1 MLFVVGIRLHERVQ
15 LLTVK
20 SELGYWLWINC
31 FDMKKLHILIFV
43 ACFLLHPLLKGQEI
57 GASQQSKADSIQKTA
72 DDTTYPKLQ
81 VKGLFQ
87 ARYLVSGTK
96 DVDVNGQHHS
106 DGSGTDNNFMV
117 KYMRV
122 QMRAQI
128 SKRTEVAVL
137 ANLADFKSDPKTKV
151 LENAYLKYTFSPKLA
166 ITVGQFRPW
175 FGIEETYPIDIIK
188 SLDWSNQYLEFGK
201 LGWAS
206 FQIGVAATG
215 ETTLGE
221 IPFSYSLS
229 VVNGNG
235 KNQVVDNDNGK
246 QYATRL
252 VFGFSKKYGVNL
264 GLNGG
269 IGEVMKKQVHALGV
283 DLTGNVSFGRR
294 WNLDMQLEAKQAINH
309 NLYYSLEESARTSK
323 LSDYLVRGI
332 YFLPNLRYEVNYFN
346 LSAFELSCRYEYIDP
361 NYKLH
366 ANARQTYT
374 PMFGLE
380 FLKNYGA
387 RIQLGLQLDRY
398 KKQTVNTTEFNKN
411 LFIVQVQ
418 SRF

>member
-1 MLFVVGIRLHERVQ
+1 MRKLYIPISVLC
-15 LLTVK
+15 LLLYTTV
-20 SELGYWLWINC
+20 
-31 FDMKKLHILIFV
+31 
-43 ACFLLHPLLKGQEI
+43 KGQEP
-57 GASQQSKADSIQKTA
+57 GSVEPAKKDSVRQNKEDVA
-72 DDTTYPKLQ
+72 YPKLQ

-87 ARYLVSGTK
+87 ARYLVSTTK
-96 DVDVNGQHHS
+96 DVDVNGLHHS

-206 FQIGVAATG
+206 FQIGMAATG
-215 ETTLGE
+215 EVNLGD

-246 QYATRL
+246 QYSTRL
-252 VFGFSKKYGVNL
+252 VFGLSKKYGVNL

-283 DLTGNVSFGRR
+283 DLSGNVDFGKR

-309 NLYYSLEESARTSK
+309 NLYYALDEESRTSK
-323 LSDYLVRGI
+323 LSDYLVRGV
-332 YFLPNLRYEVNYFN
+332 YFLPNLRYEVNYYN

-361 NYKLH
+361 NYKLN
-366 ANARQTYT
+366 ANARQTFT

-398 KKQTVNTTEFNKN
+398 KKQTQNTNEYNKN

>member
-1 MLFVVGIRLHERVQ
+1 MRKLYVLISVLYI
-15 LLTVK
+15 LLCPTV
-20 SELGYWLWINC
+20 
-31 FDMKKLHILIFV
+31 
-43 ACFLLHPLLKGQEI
+43 KGQEP
-57 GASQQSKADSIQKTA
+57 GPVESVKRDSVQQTKGDV
-72 DDTTYPKLQ
+72 TYPKLQ
-81 VKGLFQ
+81 IKGLFQ
-87 ARYLVSGTK
+87 ARYLISTTK
-96 DVDVNGQHHS
+96 DVDVNGLHHS

-206 FQIGVAATG
+206 FQIGMAATG
-215 ETTLGE
+215 EVNLGDM
-221 IPFSYSLS
+221 PFSYSFS

-246 QYATRL
+246 QYSTRL
-252 VFGFSKKYGVNL
+252 VFGLSKKYGVNL

-269 IGEVMKKQVHALGV
+269 IGEVVKKQVHALGV
-283 DLTGNVSFGRR
+283 DLSGNIDFGKR

-309 NLYYSLEESARTSK
+309 NLYYALDESARTSK
-323 LSDYLVRGI
+323 LSDYLIRGI
-332 YFLPNLRYEVNYFN
+332 YFLPNLRYEVNYYN

-361 NYKLH
+361 NYKVN
-366 ANARQTYT
+366 ANARQTFT

-398 KKQTVNTTEFNKN
+398 KKQTQNTNEYNKN

>member
-1 MLFVVGIRLHERVQ
+1 MRNLNILLFV
-15 LLTVK
+15 LL
-20 SELGYWLWINC
+20 
-31 FDMKKLHILIFV
+31 
-43 ACFLLHPLLKGQEI
+43 FLQCQPTK
-57 GASQQSKADSIQKTA
+57 SQQAAFVQQHGADSAQQAKADLTF
-72 DDTTYPKLQ
+72 PKLQ

-87 ARYLVSGTK
+87 ARYLMSMTK
-96 DVDVNGQHHS
+96 DVDVNGLHHV

-166 ITVGQFRPW
+166 ITVGQFRPY

-188 SLDWSNQYLEFGK
+188 SLDWSNQYLAFGT
-201 LGWAS
+201 LGWTS
-206 FQIGVAATG
+206 FQIGMAATG
-215 ETTLGE
+215 QVNLGDL
-221 IPFSYSLS
+221 PLGYSFS

-246 QYATRL
+246 QYSTRL
-252 VFGFSKKYGVNL
+252 VFGLSKRYGINL

-269 IGEVMKKQVHALGV
+269 VGEVMKNQVHALGLDV
-283 DLTGNVSFGRR
+283 SGNFDFGKH

-309 NLYYSLEESARTSK
+309 SLYYGLDENARTAA
-323 LSDYLVRGI
+323 LSNYRIRGI
-332 YFLPNLRYEVNYFN
+332 YFLPNVRYNVNYYN

-361 NYKLH
+361 NYKLS
-366 ANARQTYT
+366 ANARQTFT

-387 RIQLGLQLDRY
+387 RIQLGVQLDRY
-398 KKQTVNTTEFNKN
+398 KKQVINTNEYNKN

>member
-1 MLFVVGIRLHERVQ
+1 M
-15 LLTVK
+15 TVK
-20 SELGYWLWINC
+20 SGPGYWSRTNC
-31 FDMKKLHILIFV
+31 FDMKKYHIPIFV
-43 ACFLLHPLLKGQEI
+43 ACLLVCNLIKGQEI
-57 GASQQSKADSIQKTA
+57 GAVQQSKADSIQQTK
-72 DDTTYPKLQ
+72 DETTYPKLQ

-96 DVDVNGQHHS
+96 NVDVNGLHHS

-221 IPFSYSLS
+221 MPFSYSLS

-252 VFGFSKKYGVNL
+252 VFGLSKKYGVNL

-269 IGEVMKKQVHALGV
+269 IGEVMKKQVHALGI

-309 NLYYSLEESARTSK
+309 NIYYSLEESARTSK

-361 NYKLH
+361 NYKLN

-398 KKQTVNTTEFNKN
+398 KKQTENTSEFNKN

>member
-1 MLFVVGIRLHERVQ
+1 MRKLYVLISVLYI
-15 LLTVK
+15 LLCPTV
-20 SELGYWLWINC
+20 
-31 FDMKKLHILIFV
+31 
-43 ACFLLHPLLKGQEI
+43 KGQEP
-57 GASQQSKADSIQKTA
+57 GPVESVKRDSVQQTKGDV
-72 DDTTYPKLQ
+72 TYPKLQ
-81 VKGLFQ
+81 IKGLFQ
-87 ARYLVSGTK
+87 ARYLISTTK
-96 DVDVNGQHHS
+96 DVDVNGLHHS
-106 DGSGTDNNFMV
+106 DGSGTDNNFTV

-206 FQIGVAATG
+206 FQIGMAATG
-215 ETTLGE
+215 EVNLGDM
-221 IPFSYSLS
+221 PFSYSFS

-246 QYATRL
+246 QYSTRL
-252 VFGFSKKYGVNL
+252 VFGLSKKYGVNL

-269 IGEVMKKQVHALGV
+269 IGEVVKKQVHALGV
-283 DLTGNVSFGRR
+283 DLSGNIDFGKR

-309 NLYYSLEESARTSK
+309 NLYYALDESARTSK
-323 LSDYLVRGI
+323 LSDYLIRGI
-332 YFLPNLRYEVNYFN
+332 YFLPNLRYEVNYYN

-361 NYKLH
+361 NYKLN
-366 ANARQTYT
+366 ANARQTFT

-398 KKQTVNTTEFNKN
+398 KKQTQNTNEYNKN